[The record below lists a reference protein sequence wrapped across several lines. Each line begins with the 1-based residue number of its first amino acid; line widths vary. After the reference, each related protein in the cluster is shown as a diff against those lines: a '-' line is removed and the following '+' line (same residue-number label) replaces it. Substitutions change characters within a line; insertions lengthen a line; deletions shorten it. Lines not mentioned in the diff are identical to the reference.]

1 MKQDRK
7 ISILICSRNRRESL
21 EILVNSLLTMK
32 TGYPLEVV
40 VVEETN
46 NPVPIEG
53 TRYVPHPIANRG
65 IPFARNLALQ
75 NATCELLVFLDDD
88 CMVSEGWL
96 DRLLEPFADDSVIG
110 VQGGVTVPE
119 CTNAVGWIESIL
131 GFPGGGIRRVIEA
144 KGEIQET
151 REISTLNCAYR
162 ASVVEKIGGFEKEL
176 KLTGE
181 DYILAKRAC
190 RLGRC
195 LFVPQALVY
204 HQARGGFRQIWEW
217 FTRRGRAE
225 IDVIRVGK
233 QNDTTIWTVFRS
245 SLCTK
250 LALLLALGL
259 FLAGSVALLFVVA
272 LVLFFPIQYA
282 RYYKAWR
289 QSEASLRALFVLPI
303 VKITM
308 DTAMDW
314 GRLRGILFD

>member
-1 MKQDRK
+1 MGP
-7 ISILICSRNRRESL
+7 SYAFE
-21 EILVNSLLTMK
+21 LVI
-32 TGYPLEVV
+32 
-40 VVEETN
+40 VEETD

-53 TRYVPHPIANRG
+53 TKYVSHPIANRG

-75 NATCELLVFLDDD
+75 NATGELLVFLDDD
-88 CMVSEGWL
+88 CMITEGWL

-110 VQGGVTVPE
+110 VQGGVTVPKS
-119 CTNAVGWIESIL
+119 TNALGWVESIL

-144 KGEIQET
+144 KGEIQDT

-162 ASVVEKIGGFEKEL
+162 ASVVERIGGFEKEL

-190 RLGRC
+190 RFGRC
-195 LFVPQALVY
+195 LFVPEAIVY
-204 HQARGGFRQIWEW
+204 HEARGGFRRIWQW

-233 QNDTTIWTVFRS
+233 QNDTTILTVLRS

-250 LALLLALGL
+250 LALVLALGL
-259 FLAGSVALLFVVA
+259 FVADSVTLLFVLA
-272 LVLFFPIQYA
+272 LVLFFLLQYA

-289 QSEASLRALFVLPI
+289 HSEATLKALVVLPI

-308 DTAMDW
+308 DAAMDW